1 MATKH
6 VRTIINNSI
15 ARLLPVVKKKVKE
28 EIGKKIIELQAEVM
42 TPEYIAQQLQPE
54 INAET
59 CSDRGKD
66 LFKRKV
72 DRMELKL
79 NSLQERMQKGLTYL
93 QDREDDIASI
103 STIAPTPPG
112 KKNPVQD
119 IQDAMNGVNP
129 IIETLRAIIV
139 AAPAIL
145 AASSGP
151 VANGTIISKTNN
163 GVNQAKSLVKEFAD
177 LFRVVPRM
185 LRSYQ
190 KMADGIIKMIR
201 KPKTIL
207 STMISNIEMLKAFLI
222 FIEMDFL
229 NKCNAFTAE
238 PNPPTGNQPQI
249 PPDLTLDD
257 VIQQIQDIYGDMLDH
272 LIAQGDTKAIE
283 RTYVLNQKFERIKNT
298 QVRWKYL

>member
-1 MATKH
+1 MATKT
-6 VRTIINNSI
+6 VRNIINNLI
-15 ARLLPVVKKKVKE
+15 ARLLPVVKKKVRE
-28 EIGKKIIELQAEVM
+28 EINKKLVELQAEIM

-54 INAET
+54 INPDT
-59 CSDRGKD
+59 CSDAGKEK
-66 LFKRKV
+66 FKEKV
-72 DRMELKL
+72 DRMEQKL
-79 NSLQERMQKGLTYL
+79 NSIQENIQRGITFF
-93 QDREDDIASI
+93 QDREDEIASI
-103 STIAPTPPG
+103 STIKPTPPG
-112 KKNPVQD
+112 KKNPIAD
-119 IQDAMNGVNP
+119 IQDAMNSSQP
-129 IIETLRAIIV
+129 IVETLRAVIA

-151 VANGTIISKTNN
+151 AANGTVISKTNN
-163 GVNQAKSLVKEFAD
+163 SVNQGKSLIKEITE

-190 KMADGIIKMIR
+190 KMADNIVKMIAI
-201 KPKTIL
+201 PKNQLNQML
-207 STMISNIEMLKAFLI
+207 STIEMLKAFLI

-257 VIQQIQDIYGDMLDH
+257 VIQQIQETYGDMLNN

-298 QVRWKYL
+298 QVKWKYL